1 MSSSPPFHVPHS
13 TTSNNG
19 HTFTCPNCADI
30 FSSIDNVIHHLS
42 TTVTCGQRVV
52 QGLTLDFGE
61 PSHFSQ
67 DYDPDTLEHGQDAY
81 NPPLSSVPNPEQYH
95 PSTPESVCD
104 TPLASVDP
112 SAGPHPS
119 TFREYHPNVPITHP
133 RGENHLQK
141 MDRNV
146 HAAIHHTENLYY
158 PFASKAEFD
167 LGYWLSEGVLSQKE
181 VDVFLHLE
189 HTKNNPP
196 SFNTSKDL
204 RARIKALPEVP
215 RWYHQQIKVGSYKTK
230 APLVLYWRDGLDVVK
245 HLFANPVF
253 VPCMDFQPY
262 QEFKGADIIMACQ
275 DKLPPGHSFVGVIGA
290 SDKTP
295 LTIGTGNK
303 EMHPLLISLTNIH
316 VGVHMKATSHAF
328 ALVAYLPI
336 PKFLNVSKPVH
347 AILSAGDL
355 RMIHIHLVAWI
366 ADYPEQLLIACTA
379 SKRSSISLATAA
391 QFGDPLLHPPRTRS
405 NTLDAIERV
414 CTISDPC
421 DIASFYKTCQAL
433 HLNGVVEPY
442 WKDWGHASPSFF
454 LTPDGL
460 HQWHKFYFDHPIN
473 WSINIMGGAE
483 LDRVHHWA
491 NGVSMLKQL
500 TVQEHRD
507 LEKLLPGV
515 IVGAVPDEVAC
526 ALCAITEFIFQ
537 AQNLFLYDETLHSLS
552 EALRKFH
559 YYKDFILTAGG
570 HHGKNSLLN
579 HFQIPKLEL
588 MQHVARST
596 RAMGAPYQ
604 WSSDIT
610 EHCHIT
616 HVKRPYRMSNRRDFH
631 GQCCRFLD
639 QQEKLQFFQLYTVLK
654 SQRASLIYEMSREA
668 NTMVLHYPEATWIS
682 TVLPGEQYAVASKP
696 ITSLFTNNCTHF
708 SSDDTVTILLTCH
721 PHFHHLSIEEASQC
735 FHIPDLCPVL
745 GDLISGRS
753 YLECSGRR
761 ICRPNCSLSFD
772 YLHIWQKFHMQQ
784 RSTQDSC
791 IALAPSSS
799 MPFGRGDTVLITHE
813 SGKLLLPATS
823 ERYLIVQVKAI
834 IQPITEMPRLN
845 QPFLYVKFFNF
856 SHSSFSTINDIRFI
870 TPAPVTDMFSV
881 QCRVQSNHD
890 PLGDIVPLDSVCQV
904 IELIPKC
911 GREVPLSMN
920 RDNSLQL
927 AREFYVNNFA
937 DKETFHAI
945 LSYQ

>member
-52 QGLTLDFGE
+52 QGLTSDFGE

-67 DYDPDTLEHGQDAY
+67 DYDPDTLEHEQDVYGEYDELDPLDDAEEVIIPHVESATDDVSAY
-81 NPPLSSVPNPEQYH
+81 NPPLLSVPHPEQYH
-95 PSTPESVCD
+95 PSTPES
-104 TPLASVDP
+104 
-112 SAGPHPS
+112 
-119 TFREYHPNVPITHP
+119 
-133 RGENHLQK
+133 
-141 MDRNV
+141 
-146 HAAIHHTENLYY
+146 
-158 PFASKAEFD
+158 
-167 LGYWLSEGVLSQKE
+167 
-181 VDVFLHLE
+181 
-189 HTKNNPP
+189 
-196 SFNTSKDL
+196 
-204 RARIKALPEVP
+204 
-215 RWYHQQIKVGSYKTK
+215 
-230 APLVLYWRDGLDVVK
+230 

-253 VPCMDFQPY
+253 APCMDFQPY
-262 QEFKGADIIMACQ
+262 REFEGADSQRAYGEFMSADLAWEIQ
-275 DKLPPGHSFVGVIGA
+275 DTLPPGHSFVGVIGA

-303 EMHPLLISLTNIH
+303 EMHPLLISLANIH
-316 VGVHMKATSHAF
+316 AGVRMKATSHAF

-347 AILSAGDL
+347 AILSARVYHFAISIVMRNLKLAARDGCPMSDPRGDL
-355 RMIHIHLVAWI
+355 RMIHTPLVAWI

-379 SKRSSISLATAA
+379 LKRSPISLATAA
-391 QFGDPLLHPPRTRS
+391 QFGDPLPHPPRTRS
-405 NTLDAIERV
+405 NTLDAIERA

-442 WKDWGHASPSFF
+442 WKDWGHACPSFF
-454 LTPDGL
+454 LIPDGL

-483 LDRVHHWA
+483 LDRVRHWA
-491 NGVSMLKQL
+491 NGVSTLKQL
-500 TVQEHRD
+500 TGREHRD

-552 EALRKFH
+552 EALREFH

-570 HHGKNSLLN
+570 RRGKNGLLN

-610 EHCHIT
+610 ECCHIT

-631 GQCCRFLD
+631 SQCCRFLD
-639 QQEKLQFFQLYTVLK
+639 RQEKLQFFQLYTVLK

-668 NTMVLHYPEATWIS
+668 NMMALHYPEATWIS
-682 TVLPGEQYAVASKP
+682 TVLPGEQYAVAGKP
-696 ITSLFTNNCTHF
+696 ITSLFTNNHTHF
-708 SSDDTVTILLTCH
+708 SSDDTVAILLTCR
-721 PHFHHLSIEEASQC
+721 PHFPRLSIEEASQH
-735 FHIPDLCPVL
+735 FHIPDLCPAL

-753 YLECSGRR
+753 YLERSGRR

-772 YLHIWQKFHMQQ
+772 YLHVWQKFRMQR
-784 RSTQDSC
+784 RSTQDSR
-791 IALAPSSS
+791 IVSPAHTVQALPPSSS

-813 SGKLLLPATS
+813 SGELLSPATS
-823 ERYLIVQVKAI
+823 ERMCILFPITSSHLSPRILGYLIVQVKAI

-845 QPFLYVKFFNF
+845 QPFLYVEFFNF
-856 SHSSFSTINDIRFI
+856 SHSSFSTIDDIRFI

-881 QCRVQSNHD
+881 QRCVRSNHD
-890 PLGDIVPLDSVCQV
+890 PLGDIVPLDSMRQV
-904 IELIPKC
+904 IELIPKF

-945 LSYQ
+945 LSCQ